1 MLISKRFGAIFYP
14 IFWNTIENTDVLE
27 TKKYALSCIYK
38 NTEIQEKINSI
49 VLSFQ
54 TSKSHDDFYI
64 SLFSKYDR
72 KIAAAAW
79 LEFCKKRTPKDLISD
94 STRFL

>member
-64 SLFSKYDR
+64 SLFSNTIEK
-72 KIAAAAW
+72 
-79 LEFCKKRTPKDLISD
+79 LQQLHG
-94 STRFL
+94 